1 MQQLKWALK
10 KFDELT
16 TAELYSILQLR
27 NEVFVV
33 EQNCPYQDADN
44 KDQKSLH
51 FMGWHENALVAYTRI
66 IPQGISYTEASI
78 GRVVTSPGYRGA
90 GAGKELMRRSIEH
103 TYNSFSCSQIKIG
116 AQIYLR
122 SFYEGLGFVQCSEQ
136 YLEDNIPHIEMLLT
150 K

>member
-1 MQQLKWALK
+1 MHQLNWVLK

-33 EQNCPYQDADN
+33 EQNCPYQDADDR
-44 KDQKSLH
+44 DQKSLH
-51 FMGWHENALVAYTRI
+51 FMGWDGTTLVAYTRI
-66 IPQGISYTEASI
+66 IPQGISYAEASI
-78 GRVVTSPGYRGA
+78 GRVVTSPRYRGN

-103 TYNSFSCSQIKIG
+103 GFNSFNCTQIKIG
-116 AQIYLR
+116 AQVYLKT
-122 SFYEGLGFVQCSEQ
+122 FYETLGFVQCSEP
-136 YLEDNIPHIEMLLT
+136 YLEDNIPHIKMLLT